1 MKKSLK
7 IFAIVMM
14 ALVMIFTATNFVFA
28 ASAVEVING
37 ITPDDSNINTTGIQQ
52 IDGSCRK

>member
-14 ALVMIFTATNFVFA
+14 ALVMIFTATSFVFA
-28 ASAVEVING
+28 DSAG
-37 ITPDDSNINTTGIQQ
+37 HGYSRGQ
-52 IDGSCRK
+52 